1 MFIDVHSYKI
11 ALNARRVSRLWTVLE
26 LLRHGDSWRYI
37 KFIFL
42 CFEMAESLS
51 RPAVECYYF
60 KVINLDVKLTM
71 GALVM
76 ANNNFQLD

>member
-1 MFIDVHSYKI
+1 MRTLGDI
-11 ALNARRVSRLWTVLE
+11 LNS
-26 LLRHGDSWRYI
+26 
-37 KFIFL
+37 FFL

>member
-1 MFIDVHSYKI
+1 M
-11 ALNARRVSRLWTVLE
+11 LE

-37 KFIFL
+37 KFIFFV
-42 CFEMAESLS
+42 CFEMAESLW
-51 RPAVECYYF
+51 RPIVECYNF

-71 GALVM
+71 GELVM